1 MSNDNLERA
10 RRYIEKAG
18 GAVSGNSGHA
28 HTFALACNLLK
39 KISLSESELYEAL
52 ATWHNPQCDPPWNE
66 KELRHKVSEAIK
78 ATPQDAGMRSDSGF
92 NREEKKGRPY
102 IIKTHDSNQDRAEST
117 AATGIRFV
125 YRGNSERPIPEP
137 MNDAAR
143 RLISTAFRENE
154 GIRIVH
160 AHFDEEGKERPGS
173 GISMTRENWL
183 ARLDSTDGHVN
194 DGKGMFLAEGNP
206 GVYISINPIEP
217 GQTKDAAITQYRH
230 ALLEF
235 DEIEREKQWPIL
247 VESNLPIT
255 AVIDSGRR
263 SLHAWVRVDAV
274 DREEYDQRV
283 NLIYNYM
290 AEYKPDDNNKNP
302 GRLSRLPGAIR
313 MKSRQT
319 LLALNIGVGTFA
331 EWMAERALD
340 GVGQPLSIDELL
352 AFDPDN
358 DPNTILG
365 NRFLCKGGSL
375 LIVAPSGVGKSTLA
389 TQAAVTWAMGQHL
402 FGIRP
407 VRPLKSLII
416 QAENDF
422 GDIAQQFRG
431 ALTGMN
437 IDPDEHIE
445 QMEAIRNNI
454 VYVRDTIHTA
464 EAFCSVVAKLVDRY
478 KPDLVFVDPLLS
490 FLGGDVSSQEVCS
503 RFLRNG
509 LNPIAESTGVVFII
523 IHHTAKPPKEKAK
536 SIEGWT
542 TADFAY
548 LGAGSHEITNWARA
562 VIVLQQQP
570 DSDRSFQLGIVK
582 RGRRAGATTLSGEE
596 TISISL
602 RHSERGLS
610 WIQTR
615 EEDASDTK
623 SVASDTRPWFVKKWP
638 GFDPQAI
645 WCRMP
650 KIEDLTVTELAA
662 ELQSHARLKG
672 AGPTGNSAAA
682 GIVRDLLEI
691 DNGTGSGIKVL
702 TRYAANGKRG
712 SRVKDLYRVN
722 LAPEFVKLRNDPRGF
737 DDFPAATGGESQP
750 KKTKA

>member
-28 HTFALACNLLK
+28 HTFALACNLLN

-52 ATWHNPQCDPPWNE
+52 ETWHNPQCDPPWSE
-66 KELRHKVSEAIK
+66 KELRHKVSEAVK
-78 ATPQDAGMRSDSGF
+78 KSSGVVASDD
-92 NREEKKGRPY
+92 KKKSSGRPY
-102 IIKTHDSNQDRAEST
+102 IIQPSDKDESWNQ
-117 AATGIRFV
+117 TGQQSKYTIVRFV
-125 YRGNSERPIPEP
+125 YHDNSKQPLPSP
-137 MNDAAR
+137 MDDGAR
-143 RLISTAFRENE
+143 KLIRAAFREGE

-160 AHFDEEGKERPGS
+160 GVIDEDGNDPPGS
-173 GISMTRENWL
+173 SGVSLTREAWL
-183 ARLDSTDGHVN
+183 ARLDSTNGHIN
-194 DGKGMFLAEGNP
+194 DGKGFFLSEGNP
-206 GVYISINPIEP
+206 GVHIGINPIEP
-217 GQTKDAAITQYRH
+217 KQSLEKSLTAFRH

-235 DEIEREKQWPIL
+235 DHLEKEKQWDII
-247 VESNLPIT
+247 VQSNLPVT

-263 SLHAWVRVDAV
+263 SLHAWVRVDAK
-274 DREEYDQRV
+274 DREEYAHRV
-283 NLIYNYM
+283 ELIHSYL
-290 AEYKPDDNNKNP
+290 AEYEPDSQTKNP
-302 GRLSRLPGAIR
+302 GRTSRLPGAIR

-358 DPNTILG
+358 DPNTVIG
-365 NRFLCKGGSL
+365 NRFLCRGGSL
-375 LIVAPSGVGKSTLA
+375 LIAAASGVGKSTIA
-389 TQAAVTWAMGQHL
+389 TQAAVTWGIGQPL

-407 VRPLKSLII
+407 VRALKSLII
-416 QAENDF
+416 QAENDL
-422 GDIAQQFRG
+422 GDISEQFKG
-431 ALTGMN
+431 ALAGMN

-445 QMEAIRNNI
+445 QIEAIRRNI

-464 EAFCSVVAKLVDRY
+464 EAFCGVVAKLVDRY
-478 KPDLVFVDPLLS
+478 KPDLVFIDPLLS

-602 RHSERGLS
+602 RHSDRGLS

-615 EEDASDTK
+615 EEDTSDPQ

-645 WCRMP
+645 WCRLP
-650 KIEDLTVTELAA
+650 KIEDLTATELAT

-682 GIVRDLLEI
+682 SIVRDLLEI
-691 DNGTGSGIKVL
+691 DNGAGSGIKVL
-702 TRYAANGKRG
+702 TRYPANGKRG
-712 SRVKDLYRVN
+712 SRVKDLYRIN
-722 LAPEFVKLRNDPRGF
+722 LAPEFVKLRNDPHGF